1 MSDSDLIELAV
12 KKIANACQPVSF
24 SGAGLSAESGIATFR
39 DRADEGALWSKFD
52 PQKLA
57 SQDGFRTAPE
67 TVIDW
72 YNWRRKTLA
81 DATPNQAHR
90 SLAGLQ
96 GWTHITQNVD
106 NLLEVAQQS
115 VDAATSRVLHLH
127 GTLLE
132 DHCNADCGY
141 REAVDLHSP
150 PMLRNCDC
158 GAFMRPS
165 VVWFGESLP
174 DRILQTAMEKSQ
186 MADLM
191 LVVGTS
197 AQVYPAAGLVDLA
210 AGNGADIIVVNTE
223 ASSVTGAQVI
233 ELVGPAGELLPKLF
247 ESD

>member
-1 MSDSDLIELAV
+1 MSHPDLIELAT
-12 KKIANACQPVSF
+12 KKIAEASWPVSF

-39 DRADEGALWSKFD
+39 GSSNEDTLWSKFD
-52 PQKLA
+52 PQELA
-57 SQDGFRTAPE
+57 SQDGFLSAPE

-81 DATPNQAHR
+81 DATPNPAHQ
-90 SLAGLQ
+90 SLARLQ

-106 NLLEVAQQS
+106 NLLEVAQVS
-115 VDAATSRVLHLH
+115 VGVDTSRVLHLH

-132 DHCNADCGY
+132 DRCNADCGY
-141 REAVDLHSP
+141 HELVDLSCAP
-150 PMLRNCDC
+150 ALRRCVC
-158 GAFMRPS
+158 GAYLRPS

-174 DRILQTAMEKSQ
+174 AHILQTAVEETQK
-186 MADLM
+186 ADLM

-210 AGNGADIIVVNTE
+210 ARNGADIVVVNTE
-223 ASSVTGAQVI
+223 ASSVTGVRVI

-247 ESD
+247 QQD